1 MPCSDVSIRSP
12 SPSTDCVPTLQLGLA
27 RPDQV
32 VSEMVASIR
41 QERVREMA
49 LRNAAAVEAV
59 DDELYVEPGD
69 DPEANHGAGNADTSP
84 VEGVIFDDETLRL
97 IQREFSAIFAEEQQE
112 DGGGATRGELV
123 SCAALPRLL
132 EAIQLHVPDM
142 HVEDFLA
149 EIGAT
154 AATRVS
160 FAECVD
166 MLSLLAE
173 SEAQAD
179 AEDCGEAFDD
189 GDGASVDDE

>member
-1 MPCSDVSIRSP
+1 
-12 SPSTDCVPTLQLGLA
+12 
-27 RPDQV
+27 
-32 VSEMVASIR
+32 MVANIR

-49 LRNAAAVEAV
+49 LRNATVVDAV
-59 DDELYVEPGD
+59 DDELYVEPAYN
-69 DPEANHGAGNADTSP
+69 PEADDGAGNADSSS
-84 VEGVIFDDETLRL
+84 VEGIIFDDATLRL
-97 IQREFSAIFAEEQQE
+97 IQREFSAILAEEQQE

-132 EAIQLHVPDM
+132 ESIQLHVPDM
-142 HVEDFLA
+142 NVEDFMA

-154 AATRVS
+154 SATRVS

-179 AEDCGEAFDD
+179 AEDCGEAFND